1 MEVGVIDGGD
11 QRILEGIRVLDLT
24 QYFSGPLAT
33 LYLSGLGAEVIRVDP
48 PSGDLSSDTP
58 LYAGPEGVSM
68 ERKTEDDLGAVFL
81 KRCRAKKA
89 ITLNLKSE
97 EGKTLFYRLV
107 EKSDVVVD
115 NFSVGV
121 TERLGVSYETLR
133 ETNSQI
139 IQCAITGFGLTG
151 PDAAKRSYDVIAQAM
166 SGLMSITGEPSGK
179 AMKAGSPL
187 ADAIS
192 ASFALSGILA
202 ALFHRTRTGHG
213 QLVDISMVDCL
224 FSLIYD
230 DPLEAYNQLGMTM
243 RQGNRIPRF
252 SPFNVYETQ
261 DGEVV
266 IGTSNNE
273 MWRKLTEI
281 MGCRALATDD
291 DFGRTAWRL
300 ENNDLVDGVVEA
312 WSQTCST
319 QEVLVKLEAAG
330 IPSSAIPDIHALK
343 KSPQLHARGMVM
355 PLLHPTIGPLPG
367 LAAAGFPIKFSD
379 AETGYDGPAVRA
391 GQHNNEIFGTLLGI
405 IDEDM
410 YRLKDAGTI

>member
-1 MEVGVIDGGD
+1 VIDGGN

-48 PSGDLSSDTP
+48 PSGDLSSDAP
-58 LYAGPEGVSM
+58 LYAGPEGVSV

-97 EGKTLFYRLV
+97 EGKALFYRLV

-133 ETNSQI
+133 DINSEI
-139 IQCAITGFGLTG
+139 VQCAITGFGSTG
-151 PDAAKRSYDVIAQAM
+151 PDAGKRSYDVIAQAM
-166 SGLMSITGEPSGK
+166 SGLMSITGEPGGK

-213 QLVDISMVDCL
+213 QFVDISMVDCL

-230 DPLEAYNQLGMTM
+230 DPLEAYEQLGMTM

-261 DGEVV
+261 DGEIV

-281 MGCRALATDD
+281 MGREALAD
-291 DFGRTAWRL
+291 
-300 ENNDLVDGVVEA
+300 
-312 WSQTCST
+312 
-319 QEVLVKLEAAG
+319 
-330 IPSSAIPDIHALK
+330 AIPDIHALK
-343 KSPQLHARGMVM
+343 ESPQMHARGMVT
-355 PLLHPTIGPLPG
+355 PLLHPTIGPLQG

-391 GQHNNEIFGTLLGI
+391 GQHNDEIFGELLGV
-405 IDEDM
+405 IDEDID
-410 YRLKDAGTI
+410 RLKGAGTI

>member
-1 MEVGVIDGGD
+1 
-11 QRILEGIRVLDLT
+11 
-24 QYFSGPLAT
+24 
-33 LYLSGLGAEVIRVDP
+33 
-48 PSGDLSSDTP
+48 
-58 LYAGPEGVSM
+58 
-68 ERKTEDDLGAVFL
+68 
-81 KRCRAKKA
+81 
-89 ITLNLKSE
+89 
-97 EGKTLFYRLV
+97 
-107 EKSDVVVD
+107 
-115 NFSVGV
+115 
-121 TERLGVSYETLR
+121 
-133 ETNSQI
+133 
-139 IQCAITGFGLTG
+139 
-151 PDAAKRSYDVIAQAM
+151 
-166 SGLMSITGEPSGK
+166 
-179 AMKAGSPL
+179 
-187 ADAIS
+187 
-192 ASFALSGILA
+192 
-202 ALFHRTRTGHG
+202 
-213 QLVDISMVDCL
+213 
-224 FSLIYD
+224 
-230 DPLEAYNQLGMTM
+230 MTM

>member
-1 MEVGVIDGGD
+1 
-11 QRILEGIRVLDLT
+11 
-24 QYFSGPLAT
+24 
-33 LYLSGLGAEVIRVDP
+33 
-48 PSGDLSSDTP
+48 
-58 LYAGPEGVSM
+58 M
-68 ERKTEDDLGAVFL
+68 ERKTEDDMGAVFL

-97 EGKTLFYRLV
+97 EGKLLFYRLV

-121 TERLGVSYETLR
+121 TKRLGVSYETLR
-133 ETNSQI
+133 EINSQI
-139 IQCAITGFGLTG
+139 VQCAITGFGLTG

-166 SGLMSITGEPSGK
+166 SGLMSITGEPGGK

-187 ADAIS
+187 ADSIS

-202 ALFHRTRTGHG
+202 ALFHRIRTGHG

-230 DPLEAYNQLGMTM
+230 DPLEAYDQLGMTM

-261 DGEVV
+261 DGEIV

-273 MWRKLTEI
+273 MWRKLTEV
-281 MGCRALATDD
+281 MGCQVLATDN

-300 ENNDLVDGVVEA
+300 ENNDIVDGVVEA
-312 WSQTCST
+312 WSKTCST
-319 QEVLVKLEAAG
+319 HEALAKLETAG
-330 IPSSAIPDIHALK
+330 IPSSAIPDIHAIK
-343 KSPQLHARGMVM
+343 GSRQMQARGMVT

-379 AETGYDGPAVRA
+379 SETGYDGPAVRA
-391 GQHNNEIFGTLLGI
+391 GQHNNEIFGKLLGV
-405 IDEDM
+405 IDEDIN
-410 YRLKDAGTI
+410 RLKDAGTI

>member
-1 MEVGVIDGGD
+1 MTNRDD
-11 QRILEGIRVLDLT
+11 HRILQDIRVLDLT

-48 PSGDLSSDTP
+48 PTGDLSSDTP
-58 LYAGPEGVSM
+58 LYAGPEGVSV
-68 ERKTEDDLGAVFL
+68 ERKTEDDMGAVFL

-97 EGKTLFYRLV
+97 EGKLLFYRLV

-121 TERLGVSYETLR
+121 TKRLGVSYETLR
-133 ETNSQI
+133 EINSQI
-139 IQCAITGFGLTG
+139 VQCAITGFGLTG

-166 SGLMSITGEPSGK
+166 SGLMSITGEPGGK

-187 ADAIS
+187 ADSIS

-202 ALFHRTRTGHG
+202 ALFHRIRTGHG

-230 DPLEAYNQLGMTM
+230 DPLEAYDQLGMTM

-261 DGEVV
+261 DGEIV

-273 MWRKLTEI
+273 MWRKLTEV
-281 MGCRALATDD
+281 MGCQELATDN

-300 ENNDLVDGVVEA
+300 ENNDIVDGVVEA
-312 WSQTCST
+312 WSKTCST
-319 QEVLVKLEAAG
+319 QEALAKLETAG
-330 IPSSAIPDIHALK
+330 IPSSAIPDIHAIK
-343 KSPQLHARGMVM
+343 GSRQMQARGMVT

-379 AETGYDGPAVRA
+379 SETGYDGPAVRA
-391 GQHNNEIFGTLLGI
+391 GQHNNEIFGKLLGI
-405 IDEDM
+405 IDEDIN
-410 YRLKDAGTI
+410 RLKDAGTI